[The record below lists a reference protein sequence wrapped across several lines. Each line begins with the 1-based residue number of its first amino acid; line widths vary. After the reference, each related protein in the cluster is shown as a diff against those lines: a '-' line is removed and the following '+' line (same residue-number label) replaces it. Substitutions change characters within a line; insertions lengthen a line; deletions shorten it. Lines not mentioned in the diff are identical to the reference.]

1 MKLSS
6 ALTRTATLCAVLLP
20 SMALA
25 SPDWAC
31 IEPALQV
38 ELDLKL
44 KFQDDFAEL
53 VSTERP
59 EFGELAQLAAEATKT
74 NFTMRLSRI
83 VWLWEQDPSR
93 LASPNDFWVLDWRD
107 DDMSQWLEA
116 DPANAVS
123 QEQFEE
129 IQGSIGE
136 HPDLPDFR
144 AYVSDN
150 RAVSPYLE
158 LYTSF
163 GEDTQ
168 VARESVESCY

>member
-6 ALTRTATLCAVLLP
+6 ALTRTAMLCAFLLP
-20 SMALA
+20 STTVA
-25 SPDWAC
+25 SPDWTC
-31 IEPALQV
+31 IEPALRD
-38 ELDLKL
+38 ELELKF

-59 EFGELAQLAAEATKT
+59 EFGELVQLGAEATKT
-74 NFTMRLSRI
+74 NFAMRLSRI
-83 VWLWEQDPSR
+83 VWLWEHDPSR

-123 QEQFEE
+123 QAQFEAL
-129 IQGSIGE
+129 QGSINE

-150 RAVSPYLE
+150 RSVSPYLE
-158 LYTSF
+158 LYTLF

-168 VARESVESCY
+168 VAREIVASCY